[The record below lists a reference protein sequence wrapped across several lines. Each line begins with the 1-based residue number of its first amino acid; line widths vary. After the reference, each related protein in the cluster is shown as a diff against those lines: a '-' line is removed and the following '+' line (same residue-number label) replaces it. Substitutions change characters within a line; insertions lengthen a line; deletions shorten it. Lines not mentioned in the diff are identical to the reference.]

1 MPICDI
7 YLWLR
12 TDRRNGWCLKVPLN
26 RHICNLLK
34 HSLTTSAVLLFSAVC
49 NVFSAASIGAACE
62 NSLRWINR
70 GMFWQAIWQLRP
82 AEISGRN
89 SPHKLSRQRLD
100 LLSSYQPLHL
110 GVVDHYIFISD
121 RYKNNRLEIE
131 PVQRN
136 RKTESRV
143 WHETGSQA
151 GSQSLNIMIIK

>member
-12 TDRRNGWCLKVPLN
+12 TDRRTGWCLKVPLN

-34 HSLTTSAVLLFSAVC
+34 HPLTTSAVC
-49 NVFSAASIGAACE
+49 NVFSAASIGGACE

-70 GMFWQAIWQLRP
+70 GMFWQAIWQLKP

-89 SPHKLSRQRLD
+89 SPHKLSRRRLD

-110 GVVDHYIFISD
+110 GVVDHYVLSVIVTRIAVLNLSLC
-121 RYKNNRLEIE
+121 RGIGR
-131 PVQRN
+131 QRAEYDT
-136 RKTESRV
+136 R
-143 WHETGSQA
+143 QA
-151 GSQSLNIMIIK
+151 ARQGVNL